1 MEQRTVYIAS
11 DGTQFSDPEL
21 CSRYETSKVKWE
33 SALQSVQSPGAAA
46 GHDDWSDDLDL
57 RAWMPSD
64 YPRDPAEREEDAV
77 LFLKRLDYL
86 QRLAAFM
93 AQEEPGLLANEM
105 ASKVPGIGSGAG

>member
-46 GHDDWSDDLDL
+46 GNDDWSDDLDL

-64 YPRDPAEREEDAV
+64 YPRDPGGQVSPARVNSDLASTA
-77 LFLKRLDYL
+77 LAATTCR
-86 QRLAAFM
+86 RLADL
-93 AQEEPGLLANEM
+93 P
-105 ASKVPGIGSGAG
+105 

>member
-21 CSRYETSKVKWE
+21 CGRYEKSKARWE
-33 SALQSVQSPGAAA
+33 SALQSVQSPSARG
-46 GHDDWSDDLDL
+46 GRGDWLEDLDL
-57 RAWMPSD
+57 RDWRPSD
-64 YPRDPAEREEDAV
+64 CPDDPTKREKDAV

-93 AQEEPGLLANEM
+93 TTEEPPEGALPPPPPFGCEQ
-105 ASKVPGIGSGAG
+105 GIP